1 MPATS
6 DPAPPATPGPAPLAV
21 RAAAPDTL
29 PVPTAGGLT
38 YRGAGAADAAAVAAL
53 QNAVLEA
60 DGAPHRTSEAEVRD
74 DLTAPWT
81 DPAADWL
88 LGVDGSGEP
97 RAWMHTFAP
106 PGDVRLARG
115 MLHGG
120 VHPGWRGRGVGRE
133 VLAWGLGRARQLL
146 AASGKELPARLQTW
160 AEDDAPA
167 AEHRLLERAGLAPV
181 RYWHELRRDLA
192 APVPDVTPADGLR
205 LVPWA
210 PGLDDAT
217 RLAHNDAFRDHWG
230 SEPQTAQQWRRGAT
244 HHEPGWSFLV
254 LDEHP
259 DVEALLAD
267 PDTDEATAAALRAGE
282 PLVVGYHMASRYTD
296 SFAARGYPFG
306 YSDLLGARRAYRG
319 RRAAVAALAAG
330 LRAMAADGMREASL
344 DVDTANPSGAT
355 GLYAS
360 LGYVK
365 ASGSRT
371 YALDL

>member
-1 MPATS
+1 MPTEHL
-6 DPAPPATPGPAPLAV
+6 APLAV
-21 RAAAPDTL
+21 RAAAPATL
-29 PVPTAGGLT
+29 PLPTAGGLA
-38 YRGAGAADAAAVAAL
+38 YRGASADDAPAVAAL
-53 QNAVLEA
+53 QNAVLAA

-81 DPAADWL
+81 DPRADWL
-88 LGVDGSGEP
+88 LGVDEAGQV
-97 RAWMHTFAP
+97 RAWMHVLAP
-106 PGDVRLARG
+106 PGDVRVARG
-115 MLHGG
+115 LVHGG
-120 VHPGWRGRGVGRE
+120 VHPDRRGRGVGRE
-133 VLAWGLGRARQLL
+133 ILAWGLGRARQLL

-181 RYWHELRRDLA
+181 RYWHELQRDLA
-192 APVPDVTPADGLR
+192 VPVPEVAPAAGLR
-205 LVPWA
+205 LVPWT
-210 PGLDDAT
+210 PELDDAA

-230 SEPQTAQQWRRGAT
+230 SEPQTPEQWRRGAT

-254 LDEHP
+254 VDDRP

-267 PDTDEATAAALRAGE
+267 PDTDADTAAALRAGQ

-296 SFAARGYPFG
+296 SFAAKGYPFG
-306 YSDLLGARRAYRG
+306 YSDLLGARRRYRG
-319 RRAAVAALAAG
+319 RLVAVSALAAG
-330 LRAMAADGMREASL
+330 MRAMAADGMRYASL
-344 DVDTANPSGAT
+344 DVDTANPSGAA

-365 ASGSRT
+365 TSGSRT

>member
-1 MPATS
+1 MP
-6 DPAPPATPGPAPLAV
+6 TPDLAPLAERV
-21 RAAAPDTL
+21 AAPAAPPL
-29 PVPTAGGLT
+29 PTAGGLT
-38 YRGAGAADAAAVAAL
+38 YRGARADDAAAVAAL
-53 QNAVLEA
+53 QNVVLDA

-88 LGVDGSGEP
+88 LGVDAAGEP

-106 PGDVRLARG
+106 PGDVRVVRG
-115 MLHGG
+115 FLHGG
-120 VHPGWRGRGVGRE
+120 VHPAWRGRGVGRE
-133 VLAWGLGRARQLL
+133 VFAWGLARARQLL

-167 AEHRLLERAGLAPV
+167 AEHHLLARAGLTPV
-181 RYWHELRRDLA
+181 RYWHELRRDLTQPLPEV
-192 APVPDVTPADGLR
+192 APDDGLR
-205 LVPWA
+205 LVPWS
-210 PGLDDAT
+210 PELDDAA

-230 SEPQTAQQWRRGAT
+230 SEPQTPEQWRRGAT

-254 LDEHP
+254 VDERP

-267 PDTDEATAAALRAGE
+267 PDTDDATAATLRAGG

-296 SFAARGYPFG
+296 SFAAKGYPFG
-306 YSDLLGARRAYRG
+306 YSDLVGARRRYRG
-319 RRAAVAALAAG
+319 RRVAVSALAAG
-330 LRAMAADGMREASL
+330 LRAMASDGMRYATL

-365 ASGSRT
+365 SSGSRT